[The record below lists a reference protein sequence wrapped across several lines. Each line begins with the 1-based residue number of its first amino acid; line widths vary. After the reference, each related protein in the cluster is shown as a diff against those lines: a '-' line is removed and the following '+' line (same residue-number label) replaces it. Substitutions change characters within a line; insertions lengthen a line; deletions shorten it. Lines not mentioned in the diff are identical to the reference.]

1 MNLSVLGAALKIA
14 AKELLESFRDRQT
27 LLYTFVL
34 PVCMYP
40 ALFWVM
46 VQGVLVVQGQKNAR
60 DVTVG
65 IVAPAEI
72 LAQASAALGTGVD
85 AGAERDPEEGS
96 TPAEEAIG
104 EPPSGG
110 QVAIVTVDASLA
122 EDQAELKALVDGD
135 GDDAPDAIIVLP
147 SSLDGEGQAQIYYD
161 STDSRSEIARE
172 RSADALR
179 RWADELRV
187 EAAEARDIDPDALDP
202 IVVTSNSVAE
212 KKDEGALVLSL
223 MLPML
228 LVIMSVLGA
237 FFPAVDLTAGE
248 KERGTA
254 ETTMLLPVPRTAT
267 HLGKILAVSAAAMI
281 ATALNLLALGLSAG
295 HLLDQLSGATGGV
308 IVQLPVG
315 ALMSVLPLAVLFAFF
330 VSAMLTGVA
339 SLAASFKEGQA
350 LLGPVQMVFILP
362 AMAATLPGLTLDLTT
377 AWIPVVNVA
386 LAFRAMLVGDIE
398 ALPLAICVIAL
409 LAAALFAIW
418 FSIRLRSNE
427 QVALAGETLSLGKI
441 FSLLAPTKS

>member
-1 MNLSVLGAALKIA
+1 MNPSILGAALKVA
-14 AKELLESFRDRQT
+14 GKELLESFRDRQT

-65 IVAPAEI
+65 IVAADTQFDDAR
-72 LAQASAALGTGVD
+72 LALGTQD
-85 AGAERDPEEGS
+85 DEEL
-96 TPAEEAIG
+96 
-104 EPPSGG
+104 SGG
-110 QVAIVTVDASLA
+110 TVTTVRLA
-122 EDQAELKALVDGD
+122 PDLAADEPTLEAKLKALVEED
-135 GDDAPDAIIVLP
+135 GDDAPDAIVVLP
-147 SSLDGEGQAQIYYD
+147 GALDGTDRARVYFD

-172 RSADALR
+172 RSIGSLG
-179 RWADELRV
+179 RWADELRTG
-187 EAAEARDIDPDALDP
+187 AADARGIDPEALDP
-202 IVVTSNSVAE
+202 IVVRSNSVAE
-212 KKDEGALVLSL
+212 EKDKGALLLSL

-254 ETTMLLPVPRTAT
+254 ETTMLLPIPRTAV
-267 HLGKILAVSAAAMI
+267 HLGKILAVSASAMI

-295 HLLDQLSGATGGV
+295 HLLDQLSGASGGSMV
-308 IVQLPVG
+308 IQLPVG
-315 ALMSVLPLAVLFAFF
+315 ALLSVLPLAVLFAFF
-330 VSAMLTGVA
+330 VSAMLTGIA

-362 AMAATLPGLTLDLTT
+362 AMAATLPGLTLNATT

-386 LAFRAMLVGDIE
+386 LAFRAMLVGDIQ
-398 ALPLAICVIAL
+398 ALPLAICVVAL
-409 LAAALFAIW
+409 LGAALFAIW

-427 QVALAGETLSLGKI
+427 QVALAGETLSLGKL
-441 FSLLAPTKS
+441 FSLLAPSKS

>member
-65 IVAPAEI
+65 IVAPAETM
-72 LAQASAALGTGVD
+72 AAASAALGTGPLADLALGTAASDVEEAAPEPSSGGDVDIVAVD
-85 AGAERDPEEGS
+85 AALSDDPDG
-96 TPAEEAIG
+96 
-104 EPPSGG
+104 
-110 QVAIVTVDASLA
+110 
-122 EDQAELKALVDGD
+122 LKALVDED
-135 GDDAPDAIIVLP
+135 GVDAPDAIVVLP
-147 SSLDGEGQAQIYYD
+147 NELDGDDHVRIYYD

-172 RSADALR
+172 RSVGALR
-179 RWADELRV
+179 RWADDLRSG
-187 EAAEARDIDPDALDP
+187 AAEARGIDPDALDP
-202 IVVTSNSVAE
+202 ILVTSNSVAE
-212 KKDEGALVLSL
+212 KKDEGALMLSL

-295 HLLDQLSGATGGV
+295 HLLAQLSGATEGGV
-308 IVQLPVG
+308 VVQLPVG

-330 VSAMLTGVA
+330 VSAMLTGIA

-350 LLGPVQMVFILP
+350 LLGPVQMLFILP
-362 AMAATLPGLTLDLTT
+362 AMAATLPGLTLNMTT

-386 LAFRAMLVGDIE
+386 LAFRAMLVGDVE

-409 LAAALFAIW
+409 FAAALFAIW

-427 QVALAGETLSLGKI
+427 QVALAGETLSLSKI
-441 FSLLAPTKS
+441 FSLLAPSKS

>member
-1 MNLSVLGAALKIA
+1 MSPSVLGAALKVA
-14 AKELLESFRDRQT
+14 GKELLESFRDRQT

-65 IVAPAEI
+65 IVAPGEGYD
-72 LAQASAALGTGVD
+72 LASSAIGTEDDEERTSGGDVTPVRIDDALGDDEAALK
-85 AGAERDPEEGS
+85 S
-96 TPAEEAIG
+96 
-104 EPPSGG
+104 
-110 QVAIVTVDASLA
+110 
-122 EDQAELKALVDGD
+122 LVDESGS
-135 GDDAPDAIIVLP
+135 DAPDAIVVLP
-147 SSLDGEGQAQIYYD
+147 HDLNGDATTRVFYD
-161 STDSRSEIARE
+161 STNSRSEIARE
-172 RSADALR
+172 RSVAALR
-179 RWADELRV
+179 RWADRLRSD
-187 EAAEARDIDPDALDP
+187 AAETKGINPDALDP
-202 IVVTSNSVAE
+202 ILIEANSVAE
-212 KKDEGALVLSL
+212 NKDQGALMLSL

-228 LVIMSVLGA
+228 LVVMSVLGA

-267 HLGKILAVSAAAMI
+267 HLGKILAVSTSAMI

-295 HLLDQLSGATGGV
+295 HLFGQLAGASGGSLEV
-308 IVQLPVG
+308 ELPIG
-315 ALMSVLPLAVLFAFF
+315 ALMAVFPLAVLFAFF

-350 LLGPVQMVFILP
+350 LLGPVQMLFILP
-362 AMAATLPGLTLDLTT
+362 AMAATMPGLTLNATT
-377 AWIPVVNVA
+377 ACIPVVNVA
-386 LAFRAMLVGDIE
+386 LAFRGMLVGDIE
-398 ALPLAICVIAL
+398 ALPLAICVMAL
-409 LAAALFAIW
+409 LAASLFAIW

-441 FSLLAPTKS
+441 LSFLAPSKS

>member
-1 MNLSVLGAALKIA
+1 MAGGTRGPLNLTDNLSVIGAALKIA

-60 DVTVG
+60 DVNVG

-72 LAQASAALGTGVD
+72 LALASEALGAGAG
-85 AGAERDPEEGS
+85 AGAE
-96 TPAEEAIG
+96 T
-104 EPPSGG
+104 GG
-110 QVAIVTVDASLA
+110 RVAIVPVDASLGGDEA
-122 EDQAELKALVDGD
+122 KLKALVDEG
-135 GDDAPDAIIVLP
+135 GDDAPNAIILLP
-147 SSLDGEGQAQIYYD
+147 PSLDGDGQAQVYFD

-172 RSADALR
+172 RSVTALK
-179 RWADELRV
+179 RWADDLRAG
-187 EAAEARDIDPDALDP
+187 AAEARNVDPDALDP
-202 IVVTSNSVAE
+202 ILVTSNSVAE
-212 KKDEGALVLSL
+212 KKDEGAVLLSL

-295 HLLDQLSGATGGV
+295 HLLDQLGGATGSV
-308 IVQLPVG
+308 VVQLPVG

-386 LAFRAMLVGDIE
+386 LAFRAMLVGDVQ
-398 ALPLAICVIAL
+398 ALPLAICVVAL
-409 LAAALFAIW
+409 FAAALFAIW

-441 FSLLAPTKS
+441 FSLLAPSKS

>member
-1 MNLSVLGAALKIA
+1 MSPSVPGPALKVA
-14 AKELLESFRDRQT
+14 GKELHESTRDRQT

-65 IVAPAEI
+65 IVAPGEGYD
-72 LAQASAALGTGVD
+72 LASSAIGTEDDEERTSGGDVTPVRIDDALGDDEAALK
-85 AGAERDPEEGS
+85 S
-96 TPAEEAIG
+96 
-104 EPPSGG
+104 
-110 QVAIVTVDASLA
+110 
-122 EDQAELKALVDGD
+122 LVDESGS
-135 GDDAPDAIIVLP
+135 DAPDAIVVLP
-147 SSLDGEGQAQIYYD
+147 HDLNGDATTRVFYD
-161 STDSRSEIARE
+161 STNSRSEIARE
-172 RSADALR
+172 RSVAALR
-179 RWADELRV
+179 RWADRLRSD
-187 EAAEARDIDPDALDP
+187 AAETKGINPDALDP
-202 IVVTSNSVAE
+202 ILIEANSVAE
-212 KKDEGALVLSL
+212 NKDQGALMLSL
-223 MLPML
+223 MLPVH
-228 LVIMSVLGA
+228 LVVMSVLGA

-267 HLGKILAVSAAAMI
+267 HLGKILAVSTSAMI

-295 HLLDQLSGATGGV
+295 HLFGQLAGASGGSLEV
-308 IVQLPVG
+308 ELPIG
-315 ALMSVLPLAVLFAFF
+315 ALMAVFPLAVLFAFF

-350 LLGPVQMVFILP
+350 LLGPVQMLFILP
-362 AMAATLPGLTLDLTT
+362 AMAATMPGLTLNAST
-377 AWIPVVNVA
+377 ACIPVVNVA
-386 LAFRAMLVGDIE
+386 LAFRGMLVGDIE
-398 ALPLAICVIAL
+398 ALPLAICVMAL
-409 LAAALFAIW
+409 LAASLFAIW

-441 FSLLAPTKS
+441 LSFLAPSKS